1 MLLFHVK
8 SLFVKPKDPIQDEN
22 RILLATVV
30 ASNKVKLYF
39 TASNLFTIN
48 SGYKGINGISAL
60 ILIKLLLST

>member
-30 ASNKVKLYF
+30 ASNKAVSYTHLRAHE
-39 TASNLFTIN
+39 T
-48 SGYKGINGISAL
+48 
-60 ILIKLLLST
+60 

>member
-30 ASNKVKLYF
+30 ASNKVKAFLF
-39 TASNLFTIN
+39 HNLII
-48 SGYKGINGISAL
+48 SYYKGRR
-60 ILIKLLLST
+60 

>member
-30 ASNKVKLYF
+30 ASNKVKLF
-39 TASNLFTIN
+39 FFI
-48 SGYKGINGISAL
+48 I
-60 ILIKLLLST
+60 